1 MMQNRA
7 LSVAP
12 YVAVMPF
19 TLGGAKLCQAAEVG
33 LPPYLAD
40 RGAGIP
46 TPLLGMPRAN
56 HCLHGRMEPET
67 CARTGADRRTDFAAK
82 RIEIVRT
89 EHDCGSFHRFSFHAE
104 KEICARLSKKCETK
118 KGGRGSRD
126 AGSRL
131 TSRTLPR
138 WPSPLAGRN
147 SAKRPKRY

>member
-33 LPPYLAD
+33 LPPYLTD

-56 HCLHGRMEPET
+56 HCLHGRME
-67 CARTGADRRTDFAAK
+67 
-82 RIEIVRT
+82 
-89 EHDCGSFHRFSFHAE
+89 FS
-104 KEICARLSKKCETK
+104 
-118 KGGRGSRD
+118 G
-126 AGSRL
+126 
-131 TSRTLPR
+131 
-138 WPSPLAGRN
+138 
-147 SAKRPKRY
+147 RPKLARAPEPIAGLTLRRSASR